1 MGKNIRD
8 AMISTPR
15 MVTDRHVVTR
25 VVVERQEDGSLV
37 GILAQAD
44 VAPVVERISE

>member
-1 MGKNIRD
+1 MGKSIRD
-8 AMISTPR
+8 AVISTPR

-25 VVVERQEDGSLV
+25 VVVKWQEDGSLV

-44 VAPVVERISE
+44 VAPVVERISD